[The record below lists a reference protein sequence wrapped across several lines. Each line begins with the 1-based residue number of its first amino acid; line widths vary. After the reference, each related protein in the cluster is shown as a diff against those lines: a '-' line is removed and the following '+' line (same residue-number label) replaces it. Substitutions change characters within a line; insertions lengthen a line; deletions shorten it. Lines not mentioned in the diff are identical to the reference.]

1 MGKHHTPG
9 DPTEW
14 GVWDSEWLI
23 HFDLELFLW
32 LEVANGQITTLRWYL
47 SLCYVSCEEKKK
59 KPKQQKTKNERL
71 NSDQNSFA
79 EMVSFFPK
87 LSEFTSF
94 PQSLLASFTHSF
106 KYIFPHN
113 AKGLGEDGE
122 CFLHGGYCHSLPI
135 FFPYHHQS
143 QNFSDWETWPF
154 SSYES
159 LGQKS
164 NFQTLAGF
172 RAHLVHSSWLP
183 KDRQQKQWVSVYVCE
198 GVLDMIDLKF
208 YLSQD
213 LLP

>member
-23 HFDLELFLW
+23 HFDLELFIW
-32 LEVANGQITTLRWYL
+32 LEVVNGQITTLRWYL
-47 SLCYVSCEEKKK
+47 SLCYVSCEEKK
-59 KPKQQKTKNERL
+59 PKQQKKHKKWEAQQWSEFICRSGFL
-71 NSDQNSFA
+71 FA
-79 EMVSFFPK
+79 K

-122 CFLHGGYCHSLPI
+122 CFPHGGYCHSLPI
-135 FFPYHHQS
+135 LFPYHHQS
-143 QNFSDWETWPF
+143 QNFSDWETCPF

-172 RAHLVHSSWLP
+172 RARLVYSSWLP
-183 KDRQQKQWVSVYVCE
+183 EGGQQKQWGVYVRE